1 MLRCFTI
8 PCYRINSKFT
18 IKMNKFTRFLFSK
31 SALVTLLFL
40 SSCATVPLT
49 GRRQLSLVNESEV
62 MNLSLTQYD
71 QFIKSN
77 KISANKSEG
86 DRIKRVGGKIAK
98 SVDQYF
104 KDKGLANYL
113 DGYQWEFNLIEEKSV
128 NAWCMPGGKVVVY
141 TGILPL
147 IKNDAQ
153 LATVM
158 SHEIA
163 HAVARHSS
171 ERMSEQLLA
180 QGMGAALT
188 VAMAQKP
195 QQTQQLAMA
204 AFGMGSQ
211 LGYLLPFSRKHEYE
225 ADELGLYFMAMAGYD
240 PNQSIDFWRTM
251 SNLNQTNTPEFL
263 STHPLDENRIAR
275 ISQKLPEAMKY
286 YHPQGAK

>member
-1 MLRCFTI
+1 MKTFTK
-8 PCYRINSKFT
+8 ST
-18 IKMNKFTRFLFSK
+18 IIKSMMVFLF
-31 SALVTLLFL
+31 FL

-49 GRRQLSLVNESEV
+49 GRRQLNLVNDTEV

-77 KISANKSEG
+77 KVSANKIETE
-86 DRIKRVGGKIAK
+86 RIKRVGNKIAVAVGK
-98 SVDQYF
+98 FFVE
-104 KDKGLANYL
+104 KGLPNYL
-113 DGYQWEFNLIEEKSV
+113 DGYKWEFNLIEDKSV

-163 HAVARHSS
+163 HAVAKHSS

-180 QGMGAALT
+180 QGFGTALS
-188 VAMAQKP
+188 VALAQKP
-195 QQTQQLAMA
+195 QETQKLAMA
-204 AFGMGSQ
+204 AFGIGTQ
-211 LGYLLPFSRKHEYE
+211 VGYTLPFSRKHEYE

-240 PNQSIDFWRTM
+240 PNQSLDFWRTM
-251 SNLNQTNTPEFL
+251 AQNNKSTAPEFL

-275 ISQKLPEAMKY
+275 ISEKLPEALKY
-286 YHPQGAK
+286 YHPQKGK

>member
-1 MLRCFTI
+1 
-8 PCYRINSKFT
+8 
-18 IKMNKFTRFLFSK
+18 MNKFTRSLFSK
-31 SALVTLLFL
+31 SALVSLLFL

-77 KISANKSEG
+77 KISASKADG
-86 DRIKRVGGKIAK
+86 DRIKRVGGKISK
-98 SVDQYF
+98 SVEKF
-104 KDKGLANYL
+104 FSDKGMANYL
-113 DGYQWEFNLIEEKSV
+113 EGYRWEFNLIEDKSV

-180 QGMGAALT
+180 QGFGTALS
-188 VAMAQKP
+188 VAVAQKP
-195 QQTQQLAMA
+195 QETQQLAMA
-204 AFGMGSQ
+204 AFGVGTQ

-251 SNLNQTNTPEFL
+251 SQNNKSVAPEFL
-263 STHPLDENRIAR
+263 STHPLDENRIAK
-275 ISQKLPEAMKY
+275 ISEKLPEAMKY
-286 YHPQGAK
+286 YHPQGGK